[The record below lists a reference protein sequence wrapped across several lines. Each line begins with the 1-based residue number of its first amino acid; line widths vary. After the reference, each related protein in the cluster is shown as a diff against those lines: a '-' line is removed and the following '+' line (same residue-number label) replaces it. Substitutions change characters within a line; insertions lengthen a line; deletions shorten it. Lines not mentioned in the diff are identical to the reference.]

1 VALPREPDL
10 NLVRL
15 VRPPARRC
23 QVAEGLIV
31 SHDANVLPC
40 SRMSEGCLQRL
51 LPVDDLREC
60 GGALRGL
67 AVLLSVHHVRRPA
80 SRSGGGVAAVDG

>member
-1 VALPREPDL
+1 
-10 NLVRL
+10 
-15 VRPPARRC
+15 
-23 QVAEGLIV
+23 
-31 SHDANVLPC
+31 
-40 SRMSEGCLQRL
+40 MSEGCLQRL
-51 LPVDDLREC
+51 LLVDDLREC